1 MRLSQFHELLV
12 DEFGDSYSQVLLN
25 DLVLPQVGD
34 QTGKVALD
42 AGVDPKEVWLALC
55 LAMDVPRERWHGKN
69 KKNKK
74 SN

>member
-34 QTGKVALD
+34 QTGKSALE
-42 AGVDPKEVWLALC
+42 AGVDPKEVWQALC
-55 LAMDVPRERWHGKN
+55 LAMDVPRDRWHGKA